1 MTCAENARLAAPAPP
16 GGPAA
21 PFTPLT
27 IGQLSRV
34 VTLFS
39 RGLHDNSLPLAV
51 QSICVRLLLSLVEG
65 LYGPSRRGAAEPD
78 VRSSSREIL
87 GRILATF
94 AAKIAALQY
103 TVAAIVRLNDRAD
116 CGPAEASAPG
126 ALQVAIP
133 SFGALQ
139 ACVTVRTGGPI
150 TLARLPHEP
159 AKDAADAKAL
169 IKTVLLGLKTLVWSI
184 THFNNPASGAGAMPA
199 PGYGGEALSAEQVRS
214 MARLLRTTPP
224 CLRIFAEGAESSDA
238 HEAFAAVFA
247 VMEPRNLLDAIQ
259 LRMDDLFTAMLASG
273 PLIQVT
279 HALLSSASVSVHTA
293 DALAVHLVE
302 HRLKE
307 LSNPASPSAGLV
319 LKLWSLLLHAVTK
332 FSDCEAVLRP
342 HVPPLVEAC
351 LAALRTVSD
360 PSSYVRLLRYLFRAL
375 SHAKFDALYKEFAP
389 LLAPVLD
396 ALEAL
401 LAGPERP
408 GLHDAAVELSLSLP
422 ARLSTLLPFL
432 PRLMT
437 PLVAALRG
445 GAGVP
450 FVAASP
456 ELQLLGLRKLESWVD
471 SMNPD
476 YLEPCIADCEVDLMT
491 ALWALLRPPPA
502 APGVATAAPSGP
514 GPHALR
520 ALQLLGKLGGR
531 GRRVLRDPTRL
542 EWRPSPEHGLRL
554 ILTFPPSTSFLI
566 PLDRCVSLARSALAP
581 SPPGSVQTPDAVAH
595 RRAAVA
601 FLHAVVCSLLN
612 IAPAS
617 FSVAAEPAAAP
628 SVNSFAQVLQDT
640 LLAADA
646 SSSRVER
653 VLPVMDLG
661 TKTKAA
667 CAAEKAAARQLV
679 GALLCA
685 DADLPLAGHEG
696 FALSL
701 ARHAAALCVT
711 QAAAAPHWSSALAD
725 KVVGETR
732 DPVRPEPVSTPAASI
747 PCPASISATRL
758 LEPFV
763 IVDGFLDALC
773 EGSRSHAR
781 AAVSALCAF
790 LDAVLLLCACRQSS
804 VGDSGG
810 AVAMD
815 VMAGPSSAAE
825 KQKEAGEKTAAEKT
839 AAKPDKKPAAASK
852 SKRASKRGAAAEPE
866 PGIAAAAAEAAAP
879 MVGVETVASSVAGPP
894 ADAASTAPIPP
905 FVDDLWTRI
914 LHFCHTYSW
923 GPQLGGVS
931 AIAALL
937 PRLPRSFARTHAA
950 ASMRA
955 LLVVL
960 RSLPEHAVADA
971 ADCATVLAALITACV
986 PPGTPPEDEVVAAIV
1001 QVAAAELTSLSAS
1014 SASRRAASTALSS
1027 LSTSVA
1033 VSVSHL
1039 FAPHVSTLLLPLT
1052 TRPLTSRPLRAAG
1065 EVAAALAFAIGQT
1078 PPLLPFSEPLL
1089 ALISEAVGVAE
1100 SDEASALSVPY
1111 RAAADLSRLR
1121 CRCLSLCCAALASLE
1136 LHDGFSELRARI
1148 IALFFRSL
1156 TSSVG
1161 GEFVD
1166 IARDGLQAVV
1176 AQSRLPKEVLQASLR
1191 PILVHLSSHKNLT
1204 LPLLAGLRRLLEL
1217 LSTWFNQAL
1226 GDKLLEHLK
1235 QWTLPEA
1242 FSSAGQKSY
1251 WRPTDEIRVAAAL
1264 FELFHLLPVTASRFM
1279 EPLVTL
1285 SMKLEANIPHSC
1297 VPSELVSP
1305 YRPPLLLFLN
1315 RHAAESAHWFLSRL
1329 ENDALSWR
1337 LREMVCSDAGAPLL
1351 QAVCDAIPQL
1361 LPARFQAAGY
1371 AVAPT
1376 APTSAPQA
1384 TAERGR
1390 GTGKRETPAAT
1401 ATPAGHASALTAADP
1416 AARPSADTDLP
1427 GALSAVLNAVRLTS
1441 AVAKRQPE
1449 WLAAAPSAPLVDAM
1463 LAAWQSRERRR
1474 RASAE
1479 EGPACSRTQESIHLA
1494 KALIIYAQANR
1505 ADTRPLFALLS
1516 VFWECPP
1523 WDVGFVRDFYAT
1535 RVARSATRAERRAL
1549 LTSYLQTFS
1558 AANLSDTDVQANLTA
1573 GLQLI
1578 VLPMLSSLLD
1588 GVDPDLAGLQPTPSG
1603 VSSLPAP
1610 PAASRTHA
1618 RGAAATDNA
1627 CLLAGVLDDTVV
1639 ASIVQTLLDPPEVI
1653 ADSLCEAL
1661 RIELLQLA
1669 TVLIRGAPDLLVAH
1683 RKELIKFG
1691 WNHLKREDPMAK
1703 LWAFLNVATF
1713 LDAYQAPEKI
1723 ILQVFV
1729 ALLRAAAPESRPL
1742 VRASLDILLPALPRR
1757 LPQGDARHPIWIRY
1771 TKKILVEEGHST
1783 QNLVHIWL
1791 LLVRHAALFYGSRAQ
1806 FVPQMVNSLSR
1817 LALPSS
1823 ASSEN
1828 RGLALDLAWLI
1839 LHWERM
1845 RRACSTG
1852 PEAAVDEHRAVA
1864 PVSVP
1869 TAAMDVDA
1877 QEPPGGAA
1885 PLPSAGVKR
1894 GRSAQ
1899 TESSAAKVPRA
1910 EQASS
1915 GQPAAAREP
1924 DAAATSPAPAVAT
1937 VEEEFKPS
1945 AAMEDM
1951 LVNFLIRMT
1960 FLLADAKDKELAP
1973 LHKRSL
1979 ELVVEALS
1987 LWPHA
1992 GVKLSYL
1999 DKLLATPPP
2008 GSAAQVQAPESAYI
2022 VGTALHVVSR
2032 VLAAQSQ
2039 AFMSSPGTC
2048 DVLLVIVDAAF
2059 ASRSFSV
2066 HSHLA
2071 AVLGTA
2077 ISSPATEGVLLLSTR
2092 LEDLCSRML
2101 SAAAVPMSGIPA
2113 GGGTGLAAALR
2124 VMGVL
2129 VDANPAMLDRHLA
2142 VLAKLL
2148 VRLARDPAVA
2158 AASAAA
2164 AASTTAQ
2171 QLVAA
2176 RNASAAAEAEYGS
2189 LAENT
2194 ASVITLC
2201 ARRVLVSAAD
2211 IRTVF
2216 LRVITTLLADRSTA
2230 PAVLNSILNAVCAW
2244 VCTTA
2249 TVPPG
2254 TPGALPP
2261 RDAAE
2266 LLRRLAALARPE
2278 GSLLAPTGAAGGVN
2292 AAAEAWER
2300 PLLNALLMGCS
2311 GDNEEHAPLR
2321 ATLWSQVEVPFLLGL
2336 RARDASTRA
2345 AFLALHDRAI
2355 GRTLPA
2361 RLRFILAEQ
2370 EWDAAADS
2378 FWLRHA
2384 IDLLCAALSLDEPLT
2399 TAPNASRLP
2408 ALMLASPLAER
2419 IKNIPGVTGAELVP
2433 PAPPTP
2439 VPPPHLVDSLS
2450 RFSEAHAAWVSSVG
2464 GMRVTHLLDPLRALT
2479 WREPAFAHHLWVLL
2493 FPISW
2498 ATLAKEDQLA
2508 LAKPLIALLSRDC
2521 HARQAGARVNCVQ
2534 ALLEGIS
2541 ISHPQPKMPSELVKF
2556 LGRTFCA
2563 WHVAIPL
2570 LESHVLLFPAE
2581 PRCFDA
2587 LADLY
2592 RALGEEDALFGLW
2605 RQRAGADATR
2615 AGLAL
2620 AQHGFMADAAEV
2632 FHAAAARAV
2641 RGGYATSPVSKTEMC
2656 LWESQWLVTC
2666 RSLSQWEGMAEWAAG
2681 VDHPGVAAEACA
2693 RLGDWSRLREALGR
2707 APGEDA
2713 LTVALLRACG
2723 ALHEGAP
2730 SDAEAASAAA
2740 VRAALERWTR
2750 LPELPSPA
2758 HGVLLG
2764 AFQAL
2769 METAEAGRV
2778 LAALSGGGVRGSAG
2792 PPGVHISD
2800 VRETLETWRGRAPC
2814 EWEPLALWAELL
2826 TARSHVYVAAARAP
2840 RGGAGRMD
2848 AVNDSIITLGLR
2860 EQAWVATRHAAVARK
2875 HHAPDLALS
2884 LLARAPPPPQ
2894 GDSVEAFARLRETV
2908 RSHLA
2913 MPSVGDATTALS
2925 ELESADVAAFP
2936 AAHQRAE
2943 LFRLRG
2949 LLLSRLGNG
2958 EAAHSAFSAA
2968 VSLCSTSSDAWLSW
2982 GEFCELAAASAAA
2995 GQATP
3000 GARVPA
3006 SWMEYAVVCYLTA
3019 VRHGG
3024 AAQRYRRY
3032 LCRVLAAAGSGGMAG
3047 QAAAAALEKH
3057 ADGPP
3062 VWTWVPWVPQLL
3074 LSLDRPEAPF
3084 VRELLARISIG
3095 APQAVYYNLRSF
3107 VLEKRDVVGRTL
3119 QAARSAQAAAASA
3132 DGGAVPL
3139 AGASP
3144 DESAGAGALSV
3155 PAQASLPPWVAS
3167 SAAAVESAKEIRE
3180 RLRAK
3185 HPGLVT
3191 ELEAMLYEV
3200 GRSFMPQPEER
3211 LLAVVYALLHRCY
3224 KHPNPTGGEVPSS
3237 LKKELSGVCRACFSP
3252 ETVAKHPDF
3261 VAAHKARFEH
3271 DLDPDATTF
3280 PQTMAT
3286 LTDAL
3291 RSWRALLA
3299 SAVEERYPGA
3309 LRLEDESPVLRD
3321 FRPAEV
3327 ELPGGGGRERE
3338 RAGGV
3343 CVTPAAAAGL
3353 DVGDDRASA
3362 RPRLLRFG
3370 ADVAVVRRHGTSHRR
3385 LAFVGSDGKT
3395 RFFLVTPF
3403 GSLTPAAR
3411 GEERVMQLL
3420 RAFNGMLDAHAET
3433 RRRGLLFVAPAV
3445 VPVWPQVRLL
3455 EDDPTYLSYGET
3467 YDAHCARFG
3476 RDPDTPVLLF
3486 KERLNPAAAGTLSG
3500 DAVLDLRL
3508 ATYSEIASTIVS
3520 ENLFSQY
3527 MYKTLPTSNHLWCF
3541 KRTLCSQLSLSAFVC
3556 TLLRIGGRAPPKL
3569 LFARD
3574 SGRVFQADFHP
3585 SFDATTGL
3593 CESGEPVPFRLTR
3606 NLQTFFTPFG
3616 VEGTFVMG
3624 LAAAAQALL
3633 VPRTCIDAQLALFF
3647 RDELTLWP
3655 WRRVSTGNQVAPPS
3669 ADEVRVMATANV
3681 EEVLVRCRMLSPV
3694 PPRQAV
3700 APDGSCPSVQRGA
3713 STLVEAALSP
3723 KNLCRMDP
3731 TWAPWF

>member
-1 MTCAENARLAAPAPP
+1 V
-16 GGPAA
+16 
-21 PFTPLT
+21 
-27 IGQLSRV
+27 I
-34 VTLFS
+34 TLFS

-65 LYGPSRRGAAEPD
+65 LYGPSRRGAPEPE
-78 VRSSSREIL
+78 VRASSRELL

-94 AAKIAALQY
+94 AAKIAGLQH
-103 TVAAIVRLNDRAD
+103 TVAALMRLNERLD
-116 CGPAEASAPG
+116 CGSAGPSAPT
-126 ALQVAIP
+126 AAQDAAP
-133 SFGALQ
+133 SFGVLQ
-139 ACVTVRTGGPI
+139 ASATVRTGGPAA
-150 TLARLPHEP
+150 LSRLPQEP

-169 IKTVLLGLKTLVWSI
+169 IKTLLLGLKTLAWSI
-184 THFNNPASGAGAMPA
+184 THFDNPGSATGAMPA

-214 MARLLRTTPP
+214 VARLFRTTPP

-259 LRMDDLFTAMLASG
+259 LRLDDLFTAMLASG

-293 DALAVHLVE
+293 DALAAHLVQ

-307 LSNPASPSAGLV
+307 LSHPASPSAGLV

-351 LAALRTVSD
+351 LAALRTVPD

-375 SHAKFDALYKEFAP
+375 SHAKFDALYKEFVP
-389 LLAPVLD
+389 LLPPVLE

-450 FVAASP
+450 LLAVSP

-471 SMNPD
+471 SMNPE

-502 APGVATAAPSGP
+502 IPGVTTTAPSGP

-566 PLDRCVSLARSALAP
+566 PLDRCVTLARGALAP
-581 SPPGSVQTPDAVAH
+581 LPPGSTQTPEGVAH
-595 RRAAVA
+595 RRAAVS

-617 FSVAAEPAAAP
+617 FTVSSEPATAAG
-628 SVNSFAQVLQDT
+628 VNSFAQALQNT
-640 LLAADA
+640 LLAANA
-646 SSSRVER
+646 STARVER
-653 VLPVMDLG
+653 VLPIMDLG
-661 TKTKAA
+661 SKTKAA
-667 CAAEKAAARQLV
+667 CAAEKAAGRQLV

-711 QAAAAPHWSSALAD
+711 QASLAPHWSSALAD
-725 KVVGETR
+725 AAVGVTR
-732 DPVRPEPVSTPAASI
+732 SAAPVATSTPASATTSITCAASV
-747 PCPASISATRL
+747 SATRL

-763 IVDGFLDALC
+763 ILDGFLDALC
-773 EGSRSHAR
+773 EGSRPHAR

-790 LDAVLLLCACRQSS
+790 LDAVLLLCAARQPA
-804 VGDSGG
+804 VGVTAG
-810 AVAMD
+810 AMD
-815 VMAGPSSAAE
+815 AAAAPSGMAE
-825 KQKEAGEKTAAEKT
+825 KQKEASEKSVP
-839 AAKPDKKPAAASK
+839 AKADRKAAASK

-866 PGIAAAAAEAAAP
+866 PASTAAAAAGAPAP
-879 MVGVETVASSVAGPP
+879 MVGVEASGPDVGKQA
-894 ADAASTAPIPP
+894 ADAASAAQIPP
-905 FVDDLWTRI
+905 FMNDLWTRV
-914 LHFCHTYSW
+914 LHCCHMHSW
-923 GPQLGGVS
+923 GPQLGGVA

-937 PRLPRSFARTHAA
+937 PRLPRTFLCTHSVATA
-950 ASMRA
+950 RA
-955 LLVVL
+955 LLAVL

-971 ADCATVLAALITACV
+971 TDCAAALSALMSVCV
-986 PPGTPPEDEVVAAIV
+986 PPGTPPQEEVVVAVV
-1001 QVAAAELTSLSAS
+1001 QVFAAELTSLSAS
-1014 SASRRAASTALSS
+1014 AASRRASGDALSS
-1027 LSTSVA
+1027 LSTQVAASVA
-1033 VSVSHL
+1033 DL
-1039 FAPHVSTLLLPLT
+1039 FAPHVAPLLSPLI
-1052 TRPLTSRPLRAAG
+1052 TRPLTSRPLQ
-1065 EVAAALAFAIGQT
+1065 AAAETAAAIAFAIAQR
-1078 PPLLPFSEPLL
+1078 PPLLPPSEPLL
-1089 ALISEAVGVAE
+1089 ALIGEATDIAG
-1100 SDEASALSVPY
+1100 SDEAASLNMPFH
-1111 RAAADLSRLR
+1111 AAADLARLR
-1121 CRCLSLCCAALASLE
+1121 CRCLSLCSASASSPELLE
-1136 LHDGFSELRARI
+1136 SSSELRARI
-1148 IALFFRSL
+1148 IALFFRLL

-1161 GEFVD
+1161 GELVD
-1166 IARDGLQAVV
+1166 IARDGLQVIV
-1176 AQSRLPKEVLQASLR
+1176 AQSRLPKELLQASLR
-1191 PILVHLSSHKNLT
+1191 PILVNLSSHKNLT

-1217 LSTWFNQAL
+1217 LSSWFNQTL
-1226 GDKLLEHLK
+1226 GDKLLEHLQ

-1242 FSSAGQKSY
+1242 FVPSGQKSS
-1251 WRPTDEIRVAAAL
+1251 WRPTDEISVAAAL
-1264 FELFHLLPVTASRFM
+1264 LELFHLLPITVSRFL

-1285 SMKLEANIPHSC
+1285 SLKLEANIPHGC
-1297 VPSELVSP
+1297 VASELVSP
-1305 YRPPLLLFLN
+1305 YRPPLLMFLN
-1315 RHAAESAHWFLSRL
+1315 RHAADSAQWFLSRL
-1329 ENDALSWR
+1329 DDDALSWR
-1337 LREMVCSDAGAPLL
+1337 LRAMVCSEAGAPLL
-1351 QAVCDAIPQL
+1351 QAVCDALPQQL
-1361 LPARFQAAGY
+1361 SATFRALGY
-1371 AVAPT
+1371 AVPVAAP
-1376 APTSAPQA
+1376 AAGPPVA
-1384 TAERGR
+1384 AERGR
-1390 GTGKRETPAAT
+1390 GSSKRDAPVAAVAPPAS
-1401 ATPAGHASALTAADP
+1401 ASALAVADP
-1416 AARPSADTDLP
+1416 AGRH
-1427 GALSAVLNAVRLTS
+1427 GASMDVSRALCAFLNAVRLIS
-1441 AVAKRQPE
+1441 AVAKLHPG
-1449 WLAAAPSAPLVDAM
+1449 WLVEASSAPLVDAL
-1463 LAAWQSRERRR
+1463 LAAWQSPERRR
-1474 RASAE
+1474 RATAD
-1479 EGPACSRTQESIHLA
+1479 EGPACVYMRESIHLA
-1494 KALIIYAQANR
+1494 KALIIYAQTNR

-1516 VFWECPP
+1516 VFWECPA
-1523 WDVGFVRDFYAT
+1523 WDVGFVREFYAT
-1535 RVARSATRAERRAL
+1535 RVVQSASREERRAL
-1549 LTSYLQTFS
+1549 LTSYLQAFS
-1558 AANLSDTDVQANLTA
+1558 TANFKDADVQANLTA

-1588 GVDPDLAGLQPTPSG
+1588 GVEPDVVPG
-1603 VSSLPAP
+1603 SSLSAP
-1610 PAASRTHA
+1610 GAALPAAQ
-1618 RGAAATDNA
+1618 GAAAA
-1627 CLLAGVLDDTVV
+1627 AGGKERFLAGVLDESSV
-1639 ASIVQTLLDPPEVI
+1639 AAIVQTLLDPPEVI
-1653 ADSLCEAL
+1653 ADCFCEAL
-1661 RIELLQLA
+1661 RVELLQLA
-1669 TVLIRGAPDLLVAH
+1669 TALIRGAPELLVVH

-1729 ALLRAAAPESRPL
+1729 ALLRTAAPESRPL
-1742 VRASLDILLPALPRR
+1742 VRASLDMLLPALPRR

-1783 QNLVHIWL
+1783 QNLVHIWQ
-1791 LLVRHAALFYGSRAQ
+1791 LLVRHASLFYGSRAQ

-1845 RRACSTG
+1845 RRSSATG
-1852 PEAAVDEHRAVA
+1852 PQASVDAPEPVPAAAMEVDAPEPPVGAAV
-1864 PVSVP
+1864 P
-1869 TAAMDVDA
+1869 
-1877 QEPPGGAA
+1877 
-1885 PLPSAGVKR
+1885 PSAGVKR
-1894 GRSAQ
+1894 GRAALAESLASKVAR
-1899 TESSAAKVPRA
+1899 TE
-1910 EQASS
+1910 
-1915 GQPAAAREP
+1915 QPAPAQPVAAREANP
-1924 DAAATSPAPAVAT
+1924 VTAPPAQP
-1937 VEEEFKPS
+1937 VEDEFRPS
-1945 AAMEDM
+1945 TAMEDM
-1951 LVNFLIRMT
+1951 LVNFLIRMA
-1960 FLLADAKDKELAP
+1960 FLLADAKDKELVP
-1973 LHKRSL
+1973 LHKRAL
-1979 ELVVEALS
+1979 DLVVEALS

-2008 GSAAQVQAPESAYI
+2008 GSTVQLQVPDPVYI
-2022 VGTALHVVSR
+2022 IGTSLEVITR
-2032 VLAAQSQ
+2032 VLAAQSE
-2039 AFMSSPGTC
+2039 AFMSAPGTS
-2048 DVLLVIVDAAF
+2048 DVLLVITDAAF
-2059 ASRSFSV
+2059 ASRAVSV
-2066 HSHLA
+2066 HASLA
-2071 AVLGTA
+2071 AVLA
-2077 ISSPATEGVLLLSTR
+2077 AALASPATEGVALLSTR
-2092 LEDLCSRML
+2092 LEELCSRTL
-2101 SAAAVPMSGIPA
+2101 GAAAIPVSGVPA
-2113 GGGTGLAAALR
+2113 GGGTPLAAALR
-2124 VMGVL
+2124 LMGVL
-2129 VDANPAMLDRHLA
+2129 ADVNPTVLDRHLA
-2142 VLAKLL
+2142 TLAKLL
-2148 VRLARDPAVA
+2148 VRLAREPAVA
-2158 AASAAA
+2158 AASAAT
-2164 AASTTAQ
+2164 AASASAQ
-2171 QLVAA
+2171 QLLAA
-2176 RNASAAAEAEYGS
+2176 RNASAESEYGS

-2194 ASVITLC
+2194 ASVIALC
-2201 ARRVLVSAAD
+2201 ARRVLLAAAD
-2211 IRTVF
+2211 IRSVF
-2216 LRVITTLLADRSTA
+2216 LRVVTTLLADRTTA
-2230 PAVLNSILNAVCAW
+2230 PAVLTSILHAVCAW

-2249 TVPPG
+2249 SVPPG
-2254 TPGALPP
+2254 TPGALPS

-2266 LLRRLAALARPE
+2266 LLRRLAMLARPE
-2278 GSLLAPTGAAGGVN
+2278 GSLLTPTGSSGGVN

-2300 PLLNALLMGCS
+2300 PLLNALLVGCS
-2311 GDNEEHAPLR
+2311 GNDEEHAQLR
-2321 ATLWSQVEVPFLLGL
+2321 ATLWSQVEVPLLMGL
-2336 RARDASTRA
+2336 RSRDAATRA

-2370 EWDAAADS
+2370 EWDGAADS

-2384 IDLLCAALSLDEPLT
+2384 IDILCAALSLDEPLT

-2408 ALMLASPLAER
+2408 ALMLAAPLAER
-2419 IKNIPGVTGAELVP
+2419 VKNMPGVTGAEHVP
-2433 PAPPTP
+2433 PAPPTCA
-2439 VPPPHLVDSLS
+2439 PPPHLVDSVA
-2450 RFSEAHAAWVSSVG
+2450 RFSDTHAAWVSSVG
-2464 GMRVTHLLDPLRALT
+2464 DMRVTHVLDPLRELT

-2541 ISHPQPKMPSELVKF
+2541 LSHPQPKMPSELVKF

-2563 WHVAIPL
+2563 WHVAVPL
-2570 LESHVLLFPAE
+2570 LESHVLLFPSE

-2592 RALGEEDALFGLW
+2592 RALGEEDSLFGLW

-2641 RGGYATSPVSKTEMC
+2641 RGGYASSPVSKTEMC
-2656 LWESQWLVTC
+2656 LWESQWLATC
-2666 RSLSQWEGMAEWAAG
+2666 RSLSQWEGLAEWAAG
-2681 VDHPGVAAEACA
+2681 VDHPSVAAEACA
-2693 RLGDWSRLREALGR
+2693 RLGDWPRLREALGR
-2707 APGEDA
+2707 APSEDA

-2758 HGVLLG
+2758 HGMLLG
-2764 AFQAL
+2764 SFQAL

-2778 LAALSGGGVRGSAG
+2778 LAALGGGGARGNAG
-2792 PPGVHISD
+2792 PPGVHVGD
-2800 VRETLETWRGRAPC
+2800 VRDTLETWRGRAPC
-2814 EWEPLALWAELL
+2814 EWEPLSLWAELF
-2826 TARSHVYVAAARAP
+2826 TARSHVYAAAVRAP

-2848 AVNDSIITLGLR
+2848 GVNESIAALGLR
-2860 EQAWVATRHAAVARK
+2860 DQAWAATRHAAVARK

-2913 MPSVGDATTALS
+2913 MPSVADATTALS

-2949 LLLSRLGNG
+2949 LLLSRLGNA
-2958 EAAHSAFSAA
+2958 EAAHAAFSAA
-2968 VSLCSTSSDAWLSW
+2968 VSLCSTASDAWLSW
-2982 GEFCELAAASAAA
+2982 GEFCELTAASAAA
-2995 GQATP
+2995 GHVTP

-3006 SWMEYAVVCYLTA
+3006 LWMESAVVCYLTA

-3032 LCRVLAAAGSGGMAG
+3032 LCRVLAAAGSGGLAG

-3119 QAARSAQAAAASA
+3119 QAARSVQAAATST
-3132 DGGAVPL
+3132 DGGAAPS

-3144 DESAGAGALSV
+3144 DESAEAGAFSLS
-3155 PAQASLPPWVAS
+3155 AQASLPPWVAS

-3271 DLDPDATTF
+3271 DLDPDASTF

-3291 RSWRALLA
+3291 RSWRTLLA

-3321 FRPAEV
+3321 LRPAEI

-3338 RAGGV
+3338 RAGGA

-3353 DVGDDRASA
+3353 DVVDDRSSM
-3362 RPRLLRFG
+3362 RPRLVRFG
-3370 ADVAVVRRHGTSHRR
+3370 ADVAIVRRHGTSHRR
-3385 LAFVGSDGKT
+3385 LAFLGSDGKT

-3433 RRRGLLFVAPAV
+3433 RRRGLFFVAPAV
-3445 VPVWPQVRLL
+3445 IPVWPQVRLL

-3486 KERLNPAAAGTLSG
+3486 KERLNPAAAGALAG

-3520 ENLFSQY
+3520 ENLFSQF
-3527 MYKTLPTSNHLWCF
+3527 MYKTLPTTNHLWSF

-3556 TLLRIGGRAPPKL
+3556 TMLRIGGRAPPKL

-3585 SFDATTGL
+3585 SFEATSGL

-3616 VEGTFVMG
+3616 VEGIFVMG

-3655 WRRVSTGNQVAPPS
+3655 WRRVMSSAGSQAAPPT

-3681 EEVLVRCRMLSPV
+3681 EEVLVRCRVLSPV

>member
-1 MTCAENARLAAPAPP
+1 MPVGGAAAAPSL
-16 GGPAA
+16 
-21 PFTPLT
+21 LT
-27 IGQLSRV
+27 IEQLSRV
-34 VTLFS
+34 VALFS
-39 RGLHDNSLPLAV
+39 RALHDNALPLAV
-51 QSICVRLLLSLVEG
+51 QSICARLLLSLVEA

-78 VRSSSREIL
+78 IRSRSRDLL

-94 AAKIAALQY
+94 ASKIAGSQHMVTAF
-103 TVAAIVRLNDRAD
+103 VHPSDRPDSGRAEQSVQ
-116 CGPAEASAPG
+116 EASAIG
-126 ALQVAIP
+126 V
-133 SFGALQ
+133 LQ
-139 ACVTVRTGGPI
+139 ACATVRTGGPAA
-150 TLARLPHEP
+150 LARMPQEA
-159 AKDAADAKAL
+159 AKDIADAKML
-169 IKTVLLGLKTLVWSI
+169 IKTLLLGLKTLVWSVS
-184 THFNNPASGAGAMPA
+184 HFNNPGSGAGALTA
-199 PGYGGEALSAEQVRS
+199 QGYGTETLSADQVRS
-214 MARLLRTTPP
+214 VARLFRTAPP

-259 LRMDDLFTAMLASG
+259 LRLDDLFTAMLASG

-293 DALAVHLVE
+293 DALAAYLVE

-307 LSNPASPSAGLV
+307 LSNPSSPSASLV

-342 HVPPLVEAC
+342 HVPPLIEAC
-351 LAALRTVSD
+351 LAALRTVPD

-389 LLAPVLD
+389 LLPTVLD

-450 FVAASP
+450 LLAVSP

-471 SMNPD
+471 SMNPE
-476 YLEPCIADCEVDLMT
+476 YLEPCIADCETELMI
-491 ALWALLRPPPA
+491 ALWALLRPAPTV
-502 APGVATAAPSGP
+502 PGVTVTATSGP

-566 PLDRCVSLARSALAP
+566 PLDRCVTLARSALAAL
-581 SPPGSVQTPDAVAH
+581 PPGAAQTPDAVAH
-595 RRAAVA
+595 RRAGVA
-601 FLHAVVCSLLN
+601 FLHAVLCSLLN

-617 FSVAAEPAAAP
+617 FSVSVEPAAAP
-628 SVNSFAQVLQDT
+628 GAFAQELQTT
-640 LLAADA
+640 LLAANVDTP
-646 SSSRVER
+646 RLER
-653 VLPVMDLG
+653 ALPPMDLG
-661 TKTKAA
+661 SKTKAA

-685 DADLPLAGHEG
+685 DADLPLAGLEG

-725 KVVGETR
+725 TLAGESR
-732 DPVRPEPVSTPAASI
+732 SAVADPVSAPTAKTIVSA
-747 PCPASISATRL
+747 ASISATRL

-763 IVDGFLDALC
+763 IVDGFLDALS
-773 EGSRSHAR
+773 EGSRPHAR

-790 LDAVLLLCACRQSS
+790 LDTVLLLCAARQPAA
-804 VGDSGG
+804 G
-810 AVAMD
+810 AP
-815 VMAGPSSAAE
+815 AGPASADTAAAGAG
-825 KQKEAGEKTAAEKT
+825 AGEKHKDVSEKAAAGK
-839 AAKPDKKPAAASK
+839 ADKKAAPPSK
-852 SKRASKRGAAAEPE
+852 GKRGSKRGAAAEPG
-866 PGIAAAAAEAAAP
+866 PDNVAAAAEGPVP
-879 MVGVETVASSVAGPP
+879 MAGVEVAGPAVVPPSDSAPTVQMP
-894 ADAASTAPIPP
+894 A

-914 LHFCHTYSW
+914 LHCCHVHTW

-937 PRLPRSFARTHAA
+937 PRLPRAFLRTHAA
-950 ASMRA
+950 ASTRA
-955 LLVVL
+955 LLAVL

-971 ADCATVLAALITACV
+971 TDCASALSALVSICA
-986 PPGTPPEDEVVAAIV
+986 PAGTSPQDDAVAAIV
-1001 QVAAAELTSLSAS
+1001 QVVAAELTSLSAS
-1014 SASRRAASTALSS
+1014 TASRRASSDIFSALSTNAGS
-1027 LSTSVA
+1027 SVA
-1033 VSVSHL
+1033 DL
-1039 FAPHVSTLLLPLT
+1039 FAPYLSPLLLPLT
-1052 TRPLTSRPLRAAG
+1052 TRPLTSRPLRAAA
-1065 EVAAALAFAIGQT
+1065 EAAAALSYAVAQR
-1078 PPLLPFSEPLL
+1078 PPLLPLSEPLL
-1089 ALISEAVGVAE
+1089 ALISEAVEVAE
-1100 SDEASALSVPY
+1100 SDEATALNVPY
-1111 RAAADLSRLR
+1111 RAASDLARLR
-1121 CRCLSLCCAALASLE
+1121 CRCLSLCSAALTSPE
-1136 LHDGFSELRARI
+1136 FQEGYPELRARI

-1156 TSSVG
+1156 TASVG
-1161 GEFVD
+1161 GELVD
-1166 IARDGLQAVV
+1166 IARDGLQVV
-1176 AQSRLPKEVLQASLR
+1176 VTQSRLPKELLQASLR

-1204 LPLLAGLRRLLEL
+1204 RPLLAGLRRLLEL
-1217 LSTWFNQAL
+1217 LSSWFNQTL
-1226 GDKLLEHLK
+1226 GDKLLEHLR
-1235 QWTLPEA
+1235 QWTLPDA
-1242 FSSAGQKSY
+1242 FLAAGQKSS
-1251 WRPTDEIRVAAAL
+1251 WRPTDEIHIAAAL
-1264 FELFHLLPVTASRFM
+1264 FELFHLLPITASRFL
-1279 EPLVTL
+1279 EPLVSL
-1285 SMKLEANIPHSC
+1285 SLKLEANIPPNLA
-1297 VPSELVSP
+1297 PSELVSP
-1305 YRPPLLLFLN
+1305 YRPPLLMFLN
-1315 RHAAESAHWFLSRL
+1315 RHAVDSAHWFLSRL
-1329 ENDALSWR
+1329 DDDALSWR
-1337 LREMVCSDAGAPLL
+1337 LREMVCSEAGAPLL

-1361 LPARFQAAGY
+1361 VIARFEAVGY
-1371 AVAPT
+1371 IVAPAAEPQV
-1376 APTSAPQA
+1376 AP
-1384 TAERGR
+1384 ERSR
-1390 GTGKRETPAAT
+1390 GSGKREAPATVVAPSAT
-1401 ATPAGHASALTAADP
+1401 ANASAMGDADP
-1416 AARPSADTDLP
+1416 AARPSADLDATR
-1427 GALSAVLNAVRLTS
+1427 ALSAFQNAVHLIS
-1441 AVAKRQPE
+1441 AVAKRRPD
-1449 WLAAAPSAPLVDAM
+1449 WLAAAASAPLVDAM
-1463 LAAWQSRERRR
+1463 LVAWQSRERRR
-1474 RASAE
+1474 RASTD
-1479 EGPACSRTQESIHLA
+1479 EGPACSHVRESIHLA
-1494 KALIIYAQANR
+1494 KALVIYARANR
-1505 ADTRPLFALLS
+1505 ADMRPLFALLS
-1516 VFWECPP
+1516 AFWECPA
-1523 WDVGFVRDFYAT
+1523 WDVGFVREFYVT
-1535 RVARSATRAERRAL
+1535 RVARSASRAERRTL
-1549 LTSYLQTFS
+1549 LMSYLQTFS
-1558 AANLSDTDVQANLTA
+1558 SANMSDTDVQSNLTA

-1578 VLPMLSSLLD
+1578 ILPMLVSLLD
-1588 GVDPDLAGLQPTPSG
+1588 GLDPDVVQPAPNET
-1603 VSSLPAP
+1603 SLPP
-1610 PAASRTHA
+1610 SLDS
-1618 RGAAATDNA
+1618 GAAASGKQ
-1627 CLLAGVLDDTVV
+1627 CLLAGVLDESTV
-1639 ASIVQTLLDPPEVI
+1639 ASIVQVLLDPPEVV
-1653 ADSLCEAL
+1653 ADGFCEAL

-1669 TVLIRGAPDLLVAH
+1669 TILIRGAPDLLVAH

-1729 ALLRAAAPESRPL
+1729 ALLRTAAPESRPL
-1742 VRASLDILLPALPRR
+1742 VRASLDMLLPALPRR

-1783 QNLVHIWL
+1783 QNLVHIWQ
-1791 LLVRHAALFYGSRAQ
+1791 LLVRHATLFYGSRAQ

-1839 LHWERM
+1839 MHWERM
-1845 RRACSTG
+1845 RRSSAPG
-1852 PEAAVDEHRAVA
+1852 PLAAVDEHCPDARAPA
-1864 PVSVP
+1864 PIAD
-1869 TAAMDVDA
+1869 TAMEVESAGPA
-1877 QEPPGGAA
+1877 AGAA
-1885 PLPSAGVKR
+1885 PPPSVGVKR
-1894 GRSAQ
+1894 GRAAQAEAAASKMPRTEQAQSAQ
-1899 TESSAAKVPRA
+1899 L
-1910 EQASS
+1910 
-1915 GQPAAAREP
+1915 AAAREVNP
-1924 DAAATSPAPAVAT
+1924 SAAPPAQTVPAV
-1937 VEEEFKPS
+1937 EDEFRPS
-1945 AAMEDM
+1945 SAMEDM
-1951 LVNFLIRMT
+1951 LVNFLIRMA
-1960 FLLADAKDKELAP
+1960 FLLADAKDKELVP

-1979 ELVVEALS
+1979 DLVVEALS

-1992 GVKLSYL
+1992 GVKLSYI
-1999 DKLLATPPP
+1999 DKLLAAP
-2008 GSAAQVQAPESAYI
+2008 GSAAQVQVPDPAYI
-2022 VGTALHVVSR
+2022 VGTALDVVSR
-2032 VLAAQSQ
+2032 VLAAQPQ
-2039 AFMSSPGTC
+2039 AFMSAPGTC
-2048 DVLLVIVDAAF
+2048 DVLLVIAEAAF
-2059 ASRSFSV
+2059 ASRSVSV
-2066 HSHLA
+2066 HSSLA

-2077 ISSPATEGVLLLSTR
+2077 LSLPSTEGVAVLSTR
-2092 LEDLCSRML
+2092 LEDICNRTLG
-2101 SAAAVPMSGIPA
+2101 AAAVPVSGIPA
-2113 GGGTGLAAALR
+2113 GGGASLTAALR
-2124 VMGVL
+2124 VLGVL
-2129 VDANPAMLDRHLA
+2129 ADANPSVLDRHFPMFS
-2142 VLAKLL
+2142 KLL
-2148 VRLARDPAVA
+2148 VRLAREPAVV

-2164 AASTTAQ
+2164 AASANAQ
-2171 QLVAA
+2171 QLAT
-2176 RNASAAAEAEYGS
+2176 RNPPAPAEAEYGS

-2194 ASVITLC
+2194 ASVIALC
-2201 ARRVLVSAAD
+2201 ARRVLVAAAD
-2211 IRTVF
+2211 VRSIF
-2216 LRVITTLLADRSTA
+2216 LRVITTLLADRTTA
-2230 PAVLNSILNAVCAW
+2230 PAVLTSILHAVCDW
-2244 VCTTA
+2244 VCYTA

-2254 TPGALPP
+2254 TAGALPP

-2266 LLRRLAALARPE
+2266 LLRRLAMLARPE
-2278 GSLLAPTGAAGGVN
+2278 GSLLAPAGAFGSASTQ
-2292 AAAEAWER
+2292 AAEAWER
-2300 PLLNALLMGCS
+2300 PLLNALLKACS
-2311 GDNEEHAPLR
+2311 VDGEEHAQLR
-2321 ATLWSQVEVPFLLGL
+2321 TTLWSQVEVPMLLGL

-2370 EWDAAADS
+2370 EWDSAADS

-2384 IDLLCAALSLDEPLT
+2384 IDLLCAALSLKEPLI

-2419 IKNIPGVTGAELVP
+2419 VKAVPGITGTEHAPPVP
-2433 PAPPTP
+2433 PAY
-2439 VPPPHLVDSLS
+2439 VPPPHLVDSLV
-2450 RFSEAHAAWVSSVG
+2450 RFSETHAAWLSSIG
-2464 GMRVTHLLDPLRALT
+2464 NMHVTHLLDPLRALA

-2541 ISHPQPKMPSELVKF
+2541 LSHPQPKMPSELVKF

-2570 LESHVLLFPAE
+2570 LESHVLLFPNE

-2592 RALGEEDALFGLW
+2592 RALGEDDSLFGLW

-2620 AQHGFMADAAEV
+2620 AQHGFMADASEV

-2641 RGGYATSPVSKTEMC
+2641 RGGYASSPVSKTEMC

-2666 RSLSQWEGMAEWAAG
+2666 RSLSQWDGMAEWAAG
-2681 VDHPGVAAEACA
+2681 VDHPSVAAEACA
-2693 RLGDWSRLREALGR
+2693 RLGDWARLREALGR

-2778 LAALSGGGVRGSAG
+2778 LAALSGGGSRGNAG

-2800 VRETLETWRGRAPC
+2800 VRDTLETWRGRAPC
-2814 EWEPLALWAELL
+2814 EWEPLSLWAELL
-2826 TARSHVYVAAARAP
+2826 TARSHVYAAAVRAP
-2840 RGGAGRMD
+2840 RGVAGRMD
-2848 AVNDSIITLGLR
+2848 GVNDSIVTLGLR
-2860 EQAWVATRHAAVARK
+2860 EQAWVATRHAAIARK
-2875 HHAPDLALS
+2875 HHAPELALS
-2884 LLARAPPPPQ
+2884 LLARALPPPQ
-2894 GDSVEAFARLRETV
+2894 GDGVEAFARLRETV
-2908 RSHLA
+2908 RAHLA
-2913 MPSVGDATTALS
+2913 MPSAADAAIALS

-2949 LLLSRLGNG
+2949 LLLSRLGNA

-2968 VSLCSTSSDAWLSW
+2968 VSLCSTASDAWLSW
-2982 GEFCELAAASAAA
+2982 GEFCELAAASAVA

-3000 GARVPA
+3000 GARAPA
-3006 SWMEYAVVCYLTA
+3006 VWMESAVVCYLTA

-3032 LCRVLAAAGSGGMAG
+3032 LCRVLAAAGSGGLAG
-3047 QAAAAALEKH
+3047 QAAASALEKH

-3119 QAARSAQAAAASA
+3119 QAARSAQAATGSA
-3132 DGGAVPL
+3132 DGGAAPL

-3144 DESAGAGALSV
+3144 DESAEGGAFSL
-3155 PAQASLPPWVAS
+3155 PAQSSLPPWVAS

-3191 ELEAMLYEV
+3191 ELEAMLYEI

-3261 VAAHKARFEH
+3261 VAAHKARFVH
-3271 DLDPDATTF
+3271 DLDPDASTF
-3280 PQTMAT
+3280 PQTMAA

-3291 RSWRALLA
+3291 RNWRALLA
-3299 SAVEERYPGA
+3299 SAVEERYPGV

-3327 ELPGGGGRERE
+3327 DLPGGGGRERE
-3338 RAGGV
+3338 RAGGA
-3343 CVTPAAAAGL
+3343 CVTPAAAASL
-3353 DVGDDRASA
+3353 DAGDDRPSV
-3362 RPRLLRFG
+3362 RPRLLRLG
-3370 ADVAVVRRHGTSHRR
+3370 ADVVIVRRHGTSHRR
-3385 LAFVGSDGKT
+3385 LAFLGSDGKT

-3420 RAFNGMLDAHAET
+3420 RAFNSMLDAHPET
-3433 RRRGLLFVAPAV
+3433 RRRGLFFVAPAV

-3486 KERLNPAAAGTLSG
+3486 KERLNPAAAGTLEG
-3500 DAVLDLRL
+3500 DAILDLRL

-3527 MYKTLPTSNHLWCF
+3527 MYKTLPTTNHLWSF
-3541 KRTLCSQLSLSAFVC
+3541 KRTLCSQLALSAFVC
-3556 TLLRIGGRAPPKL
+3556 TMLRIGGRAPPKL

-3616 VEGTFVMG
+3616 VEGIFVMG

-3655 WRRVSTGNQVAPPS
+3655 WRRVTAGAGSQAAPPS

-3681 EEVLVRCRMLSPV
+3681 EEVLVRCRMLSPS
-3694 PPRQAV
+3694 PPRQLV

>member
-1 MTCAENARLAAPAPP
+1 MVA
-16 GGPAA
+16 
-21 PFTPLT
+21 
-27 IGQLSRV
+27 
-34 VTLFS
+34 LFS
-39 RGLHDNSLPLAV
+39 RALHDNSLPLAV
-51 QSICVRLLLSLVEG
+51 QSICARLLLSLVEA
-65 LYGPSRRGAAEPD
+65 LYGPSRRGAAEAD
-78 VRSSSREIL
+78 IRSRSRNL
-87 GRILATF
+87 LSRILATF
-94 AAKIAALQY
+94 ASKIAGSQHMVMAF
-103 TVAAIVRLNDRAD
+103 VHPSDRAD
-116 CGPAEASAPG
+116 SGRAEQPVQEASAIG
-126 ALQVAIP
+126 V
-133 SFGALQ
+133 LQ
-139 ACVTVRTGGPI
+139 ACAAVRTGGPAA
-150 TLARLPHEP
+150 LARMPQEP
-159 AKDAADAKAL
+159 AKDVADAKVL
-169 IKTVLLGLKTLVWSI
+169 IKTLLLGLKTLVWSVS
-184 THFNNPASGAGAMPA
+184 HFNNPGSGTGALTA
-199 PGYGGEALSAEQVRS
+199 QGYGIETLSADQVRS
-214 MARLLRTTPP
+214 VARLFRTAPP

-259 LRMDDLFTAMLASG
+259 LRLDDLFTAMLASG

-293 DALAVHLVE
+293 DALAAYLVE

-307 LSNPASPSAGLV
+307 LSNPSSPSAGLV

-342 HVPPLVEAC
+342 HVPPLIEAC

-389 LLAPVLD
+389 LLPAVLD
-396 ALEAL
+396 ALNAV

-450 FVAASP
+450 LLAVSP

-471 SMNPD
+471 SMNPE
-476 YLEPCIADCEVDLMT
+476 YLEPCIADCETELMI
-491 ALWALLRPPPA
+491 ALWALLRPAPTV
-502 APGVATAAPSGP
+502 PGVTVAATSGP

-566 PLDRCVSLARSALAP
+566 PLDRCVTLARSALAP
-581 SPPGSVQTPDAVAH
+581 LPPGAAQTPDAVAH
-595 RRAAVA
+595 RRAGVS
-601 FLHAVVCSLLN
+601 FLHAVACSLLN

-617 FSVAAEPAAAP
+617 FSVSAEPASAHGA
-628 SVNSFAQVLQDT
+628 FAQELQRT
-640 LLAADA
+640 LLAANADTA
-646 SSSRVER
+646 RLER
-653 VLPVMDLG
+653 ALPTMDLG
-661 TKTKAA
+661 SKTKAA

-685 DADLPLAGHEG
+685 DADLPLAGLEG

-711 QAAAAPHWSSALAD
+711 QAAAAPHWSTALAD
-725 KVVGETR
+725 TLPGER
-732 DPVRPEPVSTPAASI
+732 RSAVADPVSTAAAKTITSA
-747 PCPASISATRL
+747 ASISATRL

-763 IVDGFLDALC
+763 IVDGFLDALS
-773 EGSRSHAR
+773 EGSRPHTR
-781 AAVSALCAF
+781 AAVSVLCAF
-790 LDAVLLLCACRQSS
+790 VDTVLLLCAARQSA
-804 VGDSGG
+804 VGAPAG
-810 AVAMD
+810 A
-815 VMAGPSSAAE
+815 PSTDLATAATGVAE
-825 KQKEAGEKTAAEKT
+825 KQKEASEKAGTGKS
-839 AAKPDKKPAAASK
+839 DKKPAPPSK
-852 SKRASKRGAAAEPE
+852 AKRTSKRGAAAEPG
-866 PGIAAAAAEAAAP
+866 PDSAAAAAEGPVP
-879 MVGVETVASSVAGPP
+879 MAGVEAAGPSVLP
-894 ADAASTAPIPP
+894 ADSAPTVQLPA
-905 FVDDLWTRI
+905 FMDDLWTRI
-914 LHFCHTYSW
+914 LHCCHVHSW

-931 AIAALL
+931 AVAALL
-937 PRLPRSFARTHAA
+937 PRLPRTFLCAHAA
-950 ASMRA
+950 SSTRA
-955 LLVVL
+955 LLAVL

-971 ADCATVLAALITACV
+971 TDCAAALSALISICV
-986 PPGTPPEDEVVAAIV
+986 PAGTSPQEDAVSAIV
-1001 QVAAAELTSLSAS
+1001 QVVAAELTSLSAS
-1014 SASRRAASTALSS
+1014 TASRRASSGTFSFVSTNVGA
-1027 LSTSVA
+1027 SVA
-1033 VSVSHL
+1033 DL
-1039 FAPHVSTLLLPLT
+1039 FAPHVSPLLLPLT
-1052 TRPLTSRPLRAAG
+1052 TRPLKSRPLRAAA
-1065 EVAAALAFAIGQT
+1065 EAAAALSYAVAQR
-1078 PPLLPFSEPLL
+1078 PPLLPLSEQLL
-1089 ALISEAVGVAE
+1089 ALIGEAVDVAE
-1100 SDEASALSVPY
+1100 SDDASALNVSY
-1111 RAAADLSRLR
+1111 RAAADLTRLR
-1121 CRCLSLCCAALASLE
+1121 CRCLSLCSAALTSPE
-1136 LHDGFSELRARI
+1136 FQEGYPELRARI

-1156 TSSVG
+1156 TASVG
-1161 GEFVD
+1161 GELVD
-1166 IARDGLQAVV
+1166 IAREGLQVV
-1176 AQSRLPKEVLQASLR
+1176 VTQSRLPKELLQASLR

-1204 LPLLAGLRRLLEL
+1204 RPLLAGLRRLLEL
-1217 LSTWFNQAL
+1217 LSSWFNQTL
-1226 GDKLLEHLK
+1226 GDKLLEHLR
-1235 QWTLPEA
+1235 QWTLPDVFLA
-1242 FSSAGQKSY
+1242 AGQKSS
-1251 WRPTDEIRVAAAL
+1251 WRPTDEIHIAAAL
-1264 FELFHLLPVTASRFM
+1264 FELFHLLPITAGRFL
-1279 EPLVTL
+1279 EPLVSL
-1285 SMKLEANIPHSC
+1285 SLKLEANIPPNLA
-1297 VPSELVSP
+1297 PSELVSP

-1315 RHAAESAHWFLSRL
+1315 RHAVESAHWFLSRL
-1329 ENDALSWR
+1329 EDDALSWR
-1337 LREMVCSDAGAPLL
+1337 LREMVCSEAGAPLL

-1361 LPARFQAAGY
+1361 LIARFEAVGYIAAP
-1371 AVAPT
+1371 AAE
-1376 APTSAPQA
+1376 PQVV
-1384 TAERGR
+1384 AERSR
-1390 GTGKRETPAAT
+1390 GSGKREAPVVAIAPSAPANTSAV
-1401 ATPAGHASALTAADP
+1401 ADEGGHA
-1416 AARPSADTDLP
+1416 ARSSADVGSTL
-1427 GALSAVLNAVRLTS
+1427 ALSAFQNAVHLIS
-1441 AVAKRQPE
+1441 AVAKRRPD
-1449 WLAAAPSAPLVDAM
+1449 WLTAAASAPLVDAM
-1463 LAAWQSRERRR
+1463 LLAWQSRERRR
-1474 RASAE
+1474 RASTE
-1479 EGPACSRTQESIHLA
+1479 EGPACSYVRESIHLA
-1494 KALIIYAQANR
+1494 KALVVYAHANR

-1516 VFWECPP
+1516 VFWECPA

-1535 RVARSATRAERRAL
+1535 RVARSASRAERRTL
-1549 LTSYLQTFS
+1549 LTSYLQMFTS
-1558 AANLSDTDVQANLTA
+1558 ANMSDADVQSNLTA
-1573 GLQLI
+1573 GLQMI
-1578 VLPMLSSLLD
+1578 ILPMLVSLLD
-1588 GVDPDLAGLQPTPSG
+1588 GVVPDVVQPTLNDNAS
-1603 VSSLPAP
+1603 P
-1610 PAASRTHA
+1610 PALGV
-1618 RGAAATDNA
+1618 GAAASGKQF
-1627 CLLAGVLDDTVV
+1627 LLAGVLDENTV
-1639 ASIVQTLLDPPEVI
+1639 ASIVQTLLDPPEVV
-1653 ADSLCEAL
+1653 ADGFCEAL

-1729 ALLRAAAPESRPL
+1729 ALLRTAAPESRPL
-1742 VRASLDILLPALPRR
+1742 VRASLDMLLPALPRR

-1783 QNLVHIWL
+1783 QNLVHIWQ
-1791 LLVRHAALFYGSRAQ
+1791 LLVRHATLFYGSRAQ

-1839 LHWERM
+1839 MHWERM
-1845 RRACSTG
+1845 RRSSAPG
-1852 PEAAVDEHRAVA
+1852 PLPAVDEHCPAA
-1864 PVSVP
+1864 PAPALDSD
-1869 TAAMDVDA
+1869 AAMEVDSHA
-1877 QEPPGGAA
+1877 PAGGAA
-1885 PLPSAGVKR
+1885 PPPVGVKR
-1894 GRSAQ
+1894 GRAAQ
-1899 TESSAAKVPRA
+1899 AEAAASKVPRT
-1910 EQASS
+1910 E
-1915 GQPAAAREP
+1915 PATAREANP
-1924 DAAATSPAPAVAT
+1924 TAAPAMQPVPA
-1937 VEEEFKPS
+1937 VEDEFRPS
-1945 AAMEDM
+1945 SAMEDM
-1951 LVNFLIRMT
+1951 LVNFLIRMA
-1960 FLLADAKDKELAP
+1960 FLLADAKDKELVP

-1979 ELVVEALS
+1979 DLVVEALS

-1992 GVKLSYL
+1992 GVKLSYI
-1999 DKLLATPPP
+1999 DKLLAAPNS
-2008 GSAAQVQAPESAYI
+2008 GSAAQVQVPEPAYI
-2022 VGTALHVVSR
+2022 IVTALDVVSR
-2032 VLAAQSQ
+2032 VLAAQPQ
-2039 AFMSSPGTC
+2039 AFMSAPGTC
-2048 DVLLVIVDAAF
+2048 DVLLVIAEAAF
-2059 ASRSFSV
+2059 ASRSGGV
-2066 HSHLA
+2066 HSSLA
-2071 AVLGTA
+2071 AVLKTA
-2077 ISSPATEGVLLLSTR
+2077 LSLPSTEAVAQLSAR
-2092 LEDLCSRML
+2092 LEELCNRTL
-2101 SAAAVPMSGIPA
+2101 NAAAVPVSGIPA
-2113 GGGTGLAAALR
+2113 GGGPTLAAALR
-2124 VMGVL
+2124 IMGVL
-2129 VDANPAMLDRHLA
+2129 ADSNPSVLDRHFPMFS
-2142 VLAKLL
+2142 KLL
-2148 VRLARDPAVA
+2148 VRLAREPAAA

-2164 AASTTAQ
+2164 APAATAQ
-2171 QLVAA
+2171 QLGA
-2176 RNASAAAEAEYGS
+2176 RNPQAPAEAEYGS

-2194 ASVITLC
+2194 ASLITLC
-2201 ARRVLVSAAD
+2201 ARRVLVAAAD
-2211 IRTVF
+2211 VRSIF

-2230 PAVLNSILNAVCAW
+2230 PAVLTSILHAVCDW
-2244 VCTTA
+2244 VCYTA
-2249 TVPPG
+2249 SVPPG

-2278 GSLLAPTGAAGGVN
+2278 GSLLAPAGAAG
-2292 AAAEAWER
+2292 AASTQAAEAWER
-2300 PLLNALLMGCS
+2300 PFLNALLKACS
-2311 GDNEEHAPLR
+2311 VDGEEHAQLR
-2321 ATLWSQVEVPFLLGL
+2321 TTLWSQVEVPLLMGL

-2361 RLRFILAEQ
+2361 RLRFVLAEQ

-2384 IDLLCAALSLDEPLT
+2384 IDLLCAALSLNEPLI

-2408 ALMLASPLAER
+2408 ALMMASPLAER
-2419 IKNIPGVTGAELVP
+2419 VKAVPGIIGVEHAPPEP
-2433 PAPPTP
+2433 PAC
-2439 VPPPHLVDSLS
+2439 VPPPHVVDDLV
-2450 RFSEAHAAWVSSVG
+2450 RFSETQAAWLSSVG
-2464 GMRVTHLLDPLRALT
+2464 KMNVAHLLDPLRALA
-2479 WREPAFAHHLWVLL
+2479 WREPAFAHHLWVLF

-2541 ISHPQPKMPSELVKF
+2541 LSHPQPKMPSELVKF

-2570 LESHVLLFPAE
+2570 LESHVLLFPTE

-2592 RALGEEDALFGLW
+2592 RALGEDDSLFGLW

-2641 RGGYATSPVSKTEMC
+2641 RGGYASSPVSKTEMC

-2666 RSLSQWEGMAEWAAG
+2666 RSLSQWDGMAEWAAG
-2681 VDHPGVAAEACA
+2681 VDHPSVAAEACA
-2693 RLGDWSRLREALGR
+2693 RLGDWARLREALGR

-2778 LAALSGGGVRGSAG
+2778 LAALSGGGLRGAAG
-2792 PPGVHISD
+2792 PPGMHISD
-2800 VRETLETWRGRAPC
+2800 VRDTLETWRGRAPC
-2814 EWEPLALWAELL
+2814 EWEPLSLWAELL
-2826 TARSHVYVAAARAP
+2826 TARSHVYAAAVRAP
-2840 RGGAGRMD
+2840 RGVAGRMD
-2848 AVNDSIITLGLR
+2848 GVNDSIVTLGLR
-2860 EQAWVATRHAAVARK
+2860 EQAWVATRHATIARK
-2875 HHAPDLALS
+2875 HHAPELALS
-2884 LLARAPPPPQ
+2884 LLARALPPPQ

-2908 RSHLA
+2908 RAHLA
-2913 MPSVGDATTALS
+2913 MPTAADAAVALS
-2925 ELESADVAAFP
+2925 ELESSDVAAFP

-2949 LLLSRLGNG
+2949 LLLSRLGNA

-2968 VSLCSTSSDAWLSW
+2968 VSLCSTASDAWLSW

-3000 GARVPA
+3000 GARTPA
-3006 SWMEYAVVCYLTA
+3006 TWMDSAVVCYLTA

-3032 LCRVLAAAGSGGMAG
+3032 LCRVLAAAGSGGVAG
-3047 QAAAAALEKH
+3047 QAAASALEKH

-3074 LSLDRPEAPF
+3074 LSLDRPEAPH

-3119 QAARSAQAAAASA
+3119 QAARSAQAATASA
-3132 DGGAVPL
+3132 DGGAAPSV
-3139 AGASP
+3139 GASP
-3144 DESAGAGALSV
+3144 DESAEGGAFSL

-3191 ELEAMLYEV
+3191 ELEAMLYEI

-3271 DLDPDATTF
+3271 DLDPDTTTF
-3280 PQTMAT
+3280 PQTMAA

-3291 RSWRALLA
+3291 RNWRALLA
-3299 SAVEERYPGA
+3299 LAVEERYPGV

-3338 RAGGV
+3338 RAGGA
-3343 CVTPAAAAGL
+3343 CVTPVAAASVDA
-3353 DVGDDRASA
+3353 GDDRSSM
-3362 RPRLLRFG
+3362 RPRLQRLG
-3370 ADVAVVRRHGTSHRR
+3370 ADVVIVRRHGTSHRR
-3385 LAFVGSDGKT
+3385 LAFLGSDGKT

-3420 RAFNGMLDAHAET
+3420 RAFNSMLDAHPET
-3433 RRRGLLFVAPAV
+3433 RRRGLFFVAPAV

-3486 KERLNPAAAGTLSG
+3486 KERLNPAAAGSLAG

-3527 MYKTLPTSNHLWCF
+3527 MYKTLPTTNHLWSF
-3541 KRTLCSQLSLSAFVC
+3541 KRTLCSQLALSAFVC
-3556 TLLRIGGRAPPKL
+3556 TMLRIGGRAPPKL

-3616 VEGTFVMG
+3616 VEGIFVMG

-3655 WRRVSTGNQVAPPS
+3655 WRRVTAGVGNQAAPPT
-3669 ADEVRVMATANV
+3669 ADEVRGMATANV
-3681 EEVLVRCRMLSPV
+3681 EEVLVRCRMLSPA
-3694 PPRQAV
+3694 PPRQLV